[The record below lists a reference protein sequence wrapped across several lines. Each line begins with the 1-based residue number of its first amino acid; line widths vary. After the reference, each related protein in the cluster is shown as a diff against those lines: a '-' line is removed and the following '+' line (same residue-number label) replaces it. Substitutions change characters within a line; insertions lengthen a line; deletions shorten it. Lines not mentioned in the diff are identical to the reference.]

1 MMRNHSAKSALLA
14 AALLLQNTPLAFADS
29 SGGPYTL
36 SKQSI
41 AGGGGTVLAA
51 PNFSAVVTLGQATA
65 GTAAAGSFQLTGGFH
80 QAPDAT
86 GIDVLFSNGF
96 EN

>member
-1 MMRNHSAKSALLA
+1 MRNHSAPWALLA
-14 AALLLQNTPLAFADS
+14 AAMSFQNLTFASPDS
-29 SGGPYTL
+29 SGGPYML

-65 GTAAAGSFQLTGGFH
+65 GTASAGSFQLTGGFH
-80 QAPDAT
+80 QAPDAA
-86 GIDVLFSNGF
+86 GIDALFSNGF